1 MINPEIGA
9 MISVEQKRQK
19 RMDSRAKGKKNFA
32 KVLLSLACKQT
43 ILALMLI
50 EG

>member
-9 MISVEQKRQK
+9 MISVEQK